1 MTGLLFVLV
10 GAFLSIFDQF
20 VINVSAYQIGRDLG
34 ASSVQ
39 LEAVISGMPSCTGWG

>member
-39 LEAVISGMPSCTGWG
+39 LER